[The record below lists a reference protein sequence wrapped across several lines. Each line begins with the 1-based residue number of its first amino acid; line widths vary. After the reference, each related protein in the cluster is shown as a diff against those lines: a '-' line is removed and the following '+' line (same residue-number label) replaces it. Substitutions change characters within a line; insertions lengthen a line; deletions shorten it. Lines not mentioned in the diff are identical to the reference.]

1 MGALVERVAHDPFSD
16 LGQVEYDE
24 QDAERPAQLVAGEV
38 NPGLDVHAAIVGL
51 VPGDEDGQRD
61 EHEEDVRH
69 EAEPVQEALVGQRPV
84 VGDAGSILLLAA
96 KGHRHGEYLEKK
108 N

>member
-1 MGALVERVAHDPFSD
+1 M
-16 LGQVEYDE
+16 
-24 QDAERPAQLVAGEV
+24 AGEV
-38 NPGLDVHAAIVGL
+38 HPGLDVHAAIVGL

-96 KGHRHGEYLEKK
+96 KSHRHGEYLEGKK
-108 N
+108 ITGILHKIVHFIQNCKMRSLR